1 MFLNQR
7 IRLTLGVT
15 FVTLMISS
23 AWGFDSADYF
33 ERKCASCHSIGGGDD
48 VGPDLK
54 GVTERR
60 PEEWIL
66 KFIKDSEAVIKSG
79 DPIANELFAKFKNKK
94 MPAQEISDDDLKELY
109 VFLKAGKAS
118 GDTSYRPA
126 LRPNPFEIEQG
137 KMLFSGQMKLQGG
150 GPACISCHSGGDGIG
165 FLGGGNLGPDLLLS
179 YPNYGDKSLNKV
191 LSKIAF
197 PTMSEVYSG
206 KKITEQENYYI
217 RAYLS
222 DLSINKQ
229 QKQSV
234 DQTRR
239 FGLVGFLGAVVFL
252 ALFDMTFRKR
262 RKKTRRPY

>member
-15 FVTLMISS
+15 FVTFMISS

-109 VFLKAGKAS
+109 VFLKEGIWRHKLS
-118 GDTSYRPA
+118 TSSSA
-126 LRPNPFEIEQG
+126 
-137 KMLFSGQMKLQGG
+137 
-150 GPACISCHSGGDGIG
+150 
-165 FLGGGNLGPDLLLS
+165 
-179 YPNYGDKSLNKV
+179 KS
-191 LSKIAF
+191 I
-197 PTMSEVYSG
+197 
-206 KKITEQENYYI
+206 
-217 RAYLS
+217 
-222 DLSINKQ
+222 
-229 QKQSV
+229 
-234 DQTRR
+234 
-239 FGLVGFLGAVVFL
+239 
-252 ALFDMTFRKR
+252 
-262 RKKTRRPY
+262 